1 MMAETELDLALTRL
15 REHGIRVTPQ
25 RRAVLEYLIS
35 HHTHPQVETIYR
47 DLKRADD
54 SIAMAT
60 VYNTLRRLVDD
71 GLVLELDNGS
81 GAARYD
87 YFGHP
92 HYHVICD
99 QCGRIDDVADP
110 RFATAVKQID
120 ALTREKT
127 GYLITRTDVEVHGT
141 CPACQKRA
149 AKSTPPAGPK
159 SAKLRE

>member
-1 MMAETELDLALTRL
+1 MMAKTEYQLAIERL
-15 REHGIRVTPQ
+15 RAHGVRITPQ
-25 RRAVLEYLIS
+25 RRAVLHYLID
-35 HHTHPQVETIYR
+35 HHTHPQVETIYQ
-47 DLKRADD
+47 DLKQTDD

-60 VYNTLRRLVDD
+60 VYNTLRMLVDD

-99 QCGRIDDVADP
+99 QCGKIEDVADP
-110 RFATAVKQID
+110 RFAAAVKQID
-120 ALTREKT
+120 TLTREKT

-141 CPACQKRA
+141 CPECQ
-149 AKSTPPAGPK
+149 K
-159 SAKLRE
+159 SAKLKGRGEE

>member
-1 MMAETELDLALTRL
+1 MAESEAQLAITRL
-15 REHGIRVTPQ
+15 RAHGVRITPQ
-25 RRAVLEYLIS
+25 RRAVLQYLIS

-47 DLKRADD
+47 DLKQADD

-60 VYNTLRRLVDD
+60 VYNTLRMLVDE

-81 GAARYD
+81 EAARYD

-99 QCGRIDDVADP
+99 QCGQIEDVADP
-110 RFATAVKQID
+110 RFATMVKDIE

-127 GYLITRTDVEVHGT
+127 GYRITRTDVEVHGT
-141 CPACQKRA
+141 CPACQA
-149 AKSTPPAGPK
+149 QAPKSTPPTTPK
-159 SAKLRE
+159 SAKLKG